1 MNIDLK
7 MPCAVYP
14 GALQK
19 FPRNLIAV
27 LRLEDYQMLNLK
39 TLNLPVLYVGSGFHE
54 QYQFQI
60 SYKGRIGERDGVL
73 LERGRNQVIRLCE
86 TE

>member
-1 MNIDLK
+1 
-7 MPCAVYP
+7 
-14 GALQK
+14 
-19 FPRNLIAV
+19 
-27 LRLEDYQMLNLK
+27 MLNLK
-39 TLNLPVLYVGSGFHE
+39 SLNLPILYVGSGFHE